1 MTLKIYRNGTEVN
14 WVNIDKNTI
23 YTHEVMGVHEV
34 RCPFVSEEPL
44 DIRVDDYIL
53 WEGER
58 FNINVLYP
66 VRKVSNFAYHY
77 DITFEHYVYWLK
89 DKIFRHLE
97 AVEFSYFGTAADL
110 VALIVSN
117 MNETDTGWAVGTVDA
132 TEGKSISFYG
142 EERGFSCKGALMK
155 VAEEFGLEFWLTG
168 KTIHMT
174 RQAGVDT
181 NLDFEYGRG
190 RGLYEVTRG
199 GLETPLYN
207 RIYGYGGTKNIPYT
221 YRGGAK
227 RLMFEEKGLERPL
240 GVGERRRETSVIF
253 DDIYPKRTGTLTA
266 VSADWLELTD
276 TSLDFDLNGQLIEGE
291 EAKVVFV
298 SGELAGKEFN
308 IDSYNNSTKTI
319 KIAPFTE
326 EDGYTTPNSTFEA
339 KPGDKYTIIGISLPQ
354 SYVTAA
360 EAELKAETIRV
371 FNTFSRPPFQ
381 VVVDPHYM
389 RVNAVKVKA
398 GDRVRLRYPEL
409 SIDDMIRVTSVSYPL
424 VEPDEVTFVISDKI
438 IYTNEV
444 LQEIDKNKVKT
455 DIVVVDRTK
464 AELARR
470 NMLQFRRL
478 QGLVFDPD
486 GHFDPEKIKPF
497 SIETYMLSVGAKSQN
512 FGLNGVAISTNTG
525 GNPNH
530 LSISGGSLIHYE
542 LEIEGLGYVWQLQ
555 GGDFPG
561 LDPDKSYYL
570 SAKCSRTALTGEWYL
585 SEEQKTVES
594 EAGFFHFNIGIL
606 YSVIEGYRGFDFTK
620 GMTLIVG
627 DQITTGTLKS
637 IDGLVFINLTEG
649 TFFMGDENQSIDWGV
664 TEPGQLSINGALV
677 TKMAFAENAE
687 ILNLL
692 VKSLRTS
699 PTGQRMEILEGENKL
714 KFYNSSDALVLTI
727 DDSIDADQAGQALA
741 GIRAAHGAQVAYMT
755 GNGLFSNAG
764 GYSFLPAHLGWE
776 TNASVV
782 GILPPA
788 GKNSDINGISA
799 GVVGLDNSG
808 AGNSRS
814 YGGYFNTIFAGGLH
828 FQAIRITASTTLL
841 KSDTFVSC
849 YNAAAITVH
858 LPADPYPG
866 KPILIRKN
874 KDHAVTVDGNG
885 KTIIND
891 VTPIASTEILGHSYL
906 AIFIYD
912 GQHWT
917 CNSVP
922 RQ

>member
-1 MTLKIYRNGTEVN
+1 MTLKIYRNGTPLN
-14 WVNIDKNTI
+14 FVNIDKNTI

-34 RCPFVSEEPL
+34 RCPFISQEPL

-132 TEGKSISFYG
+132 TEGRLISFYG
-142 EERGFSCKGALMK
+142 EERGFTCKGALMK
-155 VAEEFGLEFWLTG
+155 AAEEFGLEFWLTG

-253 DDIYPKRTGTLTA
+253 DDVYPKRTGTLTA

-276 TSLDFDLNGQLIEGE
+276 TSLDFDLNGQRIEGE

-308 IDSYNNSTKTI
+308 IDSYNHANKTI
-319 KIAPFTE
+319 KIVPFTE

-339 KPGDKYTIIGISLPQ
+339 KVGDKYTIIGISLPQ

-371 FNTFSRPPFQ
+371 FNTYSRPPFQ

-464 AELARR
+464 AEMARR
-470 NMLQFRRL
+470 NMVNLRRM
-478 QGLVFDPD
+478 QGMIYDPD
-486 GHFDPEKIKPF
+486 GYFDPENIKPG
-497 SIETYMLSVGAKSQN
+497 SIETGMLAVGAKSQN
-512 FGLNGVAISTNTG
+512 YGLNGVAIEANYQ
-525 GNPNH
+525 GNPNS
-530 LSISGGSLIHYE
+530 LRVSGGSLVHYE
-542 LEIEGLGYVWQLQ
+542 IEIQGLGYVWAMTSNL
-555 GGDFPG
+555 FEG
-561 LDPDKSYYL
+561 LNPSKSYYL
-570 SAKCSRTALTGEWYL
+570 YARCSKTALTGTWVL
-585 SEEQKTVES
+585 SETPLTTEQ
-594 EAGFFHFNIGIL
+594 EAGFFHFWVGIL
-606 YSVIEGYRGFDFTK
+606 FTVNEDGYRGFNFTK
-620 GMTLIVG
+620 GMTFIVG
-627 DQITTGTLKS
+627 DQITTGRIQSL
-637 IDGLVFINLTEG
+637 DGLNFFDLSQG
-649 TFFMGDENQSIDWGV
+649 TFKLGDEDQGLDWGV
-664 TEPGQLSINGALV
+664 TEEGQLTINGALV

-687 ILNLL
+687 IINLL
-692 VKSLRTS
+692 VKNLRTS
-699 PTGQRMEILEGENKL
+699 ATGQRMEILEGANNL
-714 KFYNSSDALVLTI
+714 KFYNAAGNLVLTI
-727 DDSIDADQAGQALA
+727 DDSIDADQAGEPLA
-741 GIRAAHGAQVAYMT
+741 GVKAIHGAQVAYVS
-755 GNGLFSNAG
+755 GNGLFANAG
-764 GYSFLPAHLGWE
+764 GYSFLPAITGWE

-782 GILPPA
+782 GLLFER
-788 GKNSDINGISA
+788 NTDNNGISA
-799 GVVGLDNSG
+799 GVVGIDNTTT
-808 AGNSRS
+808 GNSKS
-814 YGGYFNTIFAGGLH
+814 FGGYFNTAYIGGVH
-828 FQAIRITASTTLL
+828 VDVDVVTASFSILGDGG
-841 KSDTFVSC
+841 SYYSC
-849 YNAAAITVH
+849 YNTAAITIG
-858 LPADPYPG
+858 LPPNPKIGRKIY
-866 KPILIRKN
+866 IRRN
-874 KDHAVTVDGNG
+874 NPDDVTINGNG
-885 KTIIND
+885 KQIVND
-891 VTPIASTEILGHSYL
+891 SPVSSIDITGQWTTAILMW
-906 AIFIYD
+906 D
-912 GQHWT
+912 GTYWMY
-917 CNSVP
+917 NVMP